1 MKLLHVALVIIYLL
15 MAQRFCYLWL
25 KFWRRDRYM
34 SLEERN
40 TSLVSLIV
48 GTLFWPIVV
57 PISYLSLLQQKLD
70 SQEAEVEGDK
80 GNDMSYIKNWLNSKG
95 VNHTK

>member
-1 MKLLHVALVIIYLL
+1 
-15 MAQRFCYLWL
+15 
-25 KFWRRDRYM
+25 M

-80 GNDMSYIKNWLNSKG
+80 GNDMSYIKN
-95 VNHTK
+95 